1 MKKKSILA
9 LALMT
14 LMSTSIFMIGCSGSN
29 NGATGNRANNATSKI
44 NQGINEVGQEFH
56 FDTATFVDNIKGS
69 GYDITN
75 YSVEE
80 NLPGSAVATSYSLG
94 NDKVYV
100 YQYNTRND
108 LHQDIMT
115 LAELKKNG
123 INDEF
128 SNVSHYYK
136 QGKLLI
142 RYEGT
147 NSENLSHFDKSFGNL
162 FI

>member
-14 LMSTSIFMIGCSGSN
+14 VMSTSIFMIGCSSTN
-29 NGATGNRANNATSKI
+29 TGATSNSINHASSKI

-56 FDTATFVDNIKGS
+56 FDTAKFVDNMKGS

-94 NDKVYV
+94 NDKVYI

-108 LHQDIMT
+108 LYEDIMT
-115 LAELKKNG
+115 LSELSKLG

-142 RYEGT
+142 RYEGS

-162 FI
+162 FV